1 MNKVQSLEEN
11 IHILSTPPFRI
22 LLVDDQAII
31 AAAIKMLLADADDLE
46 LIVCDKGVD
55 AVRMAS
61 DMEPTVI
68 LQDLIMPDMS
78 GMQLL
83 RFYRLCDK
91 TADIPVIVL
100 SSNEDAETKAEAFE
114 SGAND
119 YLVKLP
125 QKAELVA
132 RLRYHAKAYIEH
144 LELHMALE
152 EVRRLSNHDGLTDI
166 PNRRYFDEM
175 LAKEFSRAQRE
186 QTPLS
191 VALIDIDN
199 FKLYNDNYGH
209 PLGDKTLIQVAQ
221 ALRDGAHRPAD
232 FVARY
237 GGEEF
242 TVIMPNTGQAGAAN
256 LLEKLRVAIEN
267 LAIQHEYSTAT
278 GCVSISIG
286 FATIV
291 PTADDHHEA
300 LLKLADEALY
310 VAKQSGRNCT
320 HQARH
325 QGQMLGISSIE
336 L

>member
-1 MNKVQSLEEN
+1 MDVVQTLEER
-11 IHILSTPPFRI
+11 IKELSTPPFRV

-55 AVRMAS
+55 AVRVAS
-61 DMEPTVI
+61 EIKPTVI

-78 GMQLL
+78 GMQLV
-83 RFYRLCDK
+83 RFYRMNEK

-100 SSNEDAETKAEAFE
+100 SSKEEAEIKADAFE
-114 SGAND
+114 AGAND

-166 PNRRYFDEM
+166 PNRRYFDEVFIR
-175 LAKEFSRAQRE
+175 EFSRAQRE
-186 QTPLS
+186 QEPLS
-191 VALIDIDN
+191 VALIDIDH

-209 PLGDKTLIQVAQ
+209 QMGDDTLIKVAHS
-221 ALRDGAHRPAD
+221 LHEGAHRPTD

-242 TVIMPNTGQAGAAN
+242 TVIMPNTSSEGAEN
-256 LLEKLRVAIEN
+256 LLERLRIAVEKLV
-267 LAIQHEYSTAT
+267 IQHEYSTAT
-278 GCVSISIG
+278 GCISISIG
-286 FATIV
+286 FVTIV
-291 PTADDHHEA
+291 PTADDHYEP

-310 VAKQSGRNCT
+310 IAKESGRNRV
-320 HQARH
+320 HHA
-325 QGQMLGISSIE
+325 G
-336 L
+336 

>member
-1 MNKVQSLEEN
+1 MNTVQSLEER
-11 IHILSTPPFRI
+11 IKELSTPPFRV

-55 AVRMAS
+55 AVRVAS
-61 DMEPTVI
+61 EVKPTVI

-78 GMQLL
+78 GMQLV
-83 RFYRLCDK
+83 RFYRMNEK
-91 TADIPVIVL
+91 TADIPIVVL
-100 SSNEDAETKAEAFE
+100 SSKEEAEIKAEAFE
-114 SGAND
+114 TGAND

-166 PNRRYFDEM
+166 PNRRYFDEV
-175 LAKEFSRAQRE
+175 LVREFGRAQRE
-186 QTPLS
+186 QESLS
-191 VALIDIDN
+191 VALVDIDN

-209 PLGDKTLIQVAQ
+209 QLGDDTLIRVAQ
-221 ALRDGAHRPAD
+221 ALNDEAHRPTD

-242 TVIMPNTGQAGAAN
+242 TVIMPNTGVDGAKN
-256 LLEKLRVAIEN
+256 LLEKLRIKVEE
-267 LAIQHEYSTAT
+267 LAIKHEYSTDT

-286 FATIV
+286 FATVV
-291 PTADDHHEA
+291 PTSGDHHEP

-310 VAKQSGRNCT
+310 EAKKSGRNRI
-320 HQARH
+320 HQAT
-325 QGQMLGISSIE
+325 
-336 L
+336 